1 MKTSPNT
8 VSKHQVLKPQA
19 SNHQG
24 SKYQTLKPLA
34 LKPQALKNQ
43 ASMATTDKASIA
55 APDKAA
61 ATEPKIATAPQTGSS
76 LLQDLAE
83 MDTGFAL
90 LQSMM
95 RSKTLTIMVIIFLL
109 AGAGFAL
116 FLSKMAG

>member
-1 MKTSPNT
+1 MKTAPNNFL
-8 VSKHQVLKPQA
+8 KHQASKPQAPKPQA
-19 SNHQG
+19 SKHQG
-24 SKYQTLKPLA
+24 SKYQTLT
-34 LKPQALKNQ
+34 PQALKSQ

-55 APDKAA
+55 APDKAV
-61 ATEPKIATAPQTGSS
+61 ATEPKIATAPQAGSS

>member
-8 VSKHQVLKPQA
+8 VSKPQA
-19 SNHQG
+19 LKHQA
-24 SKYQTLKPLA
+24 SKRQA
-34 LKPQALKNQ
+34 LKPQGSKSQTLTPQ
-43 ASMATTDKASIA
+43 A
-55 APDKAA
+55 
-61 ATEPKIATAPQTGSS
+61 GSS

-109 AGAGFAL
+109 AGAAFAL

>member
-1 MKTSPNT
+1 MMTSPDSTRKSQAPMENMAKT
-8 VSKHQVLKPQA
+8 KPGKLVHTSAETTKTTKTAKTPA
-19 SNHQG
+19 S
-24 SKYQTLKPLA
+24 
-34 LKPQALKNQ
+34 
-43 ASMATTDKASIA
+43 
-55 APDKAA
+55 
-61 ATEPKIATAPQTGSS
+61 SS

-90 LQSMM
+90 LQSMA

>member
-1 MKTSPNT
+1 MKTSPDSTHKSQAPMENLAKTKPGKLVHTSAETSKTAKT
-8 VSKHQVLKPQA
+8 VKTPA
-19 SNHQG
+19 S
-24 SKYQTLKPLA
+24 A
-34 LKPQALKNQ
+34 
-43 ASMATTDKASIA
+43 
-55 APDKAA
+55 
-61 ATEPKIATAPQTGSS
+61 S

-90 LQSMM
+90 LQSMA

>member
-1 MKTSPNT
+1 MKTSPNNFLKHQA
-8 VSKHQVLKPQA
+8 SKH
-19 SNHQG
+19 
-24 SKYQTLKPLA
+24 
-34 LKPQALKNQ
+34 Q
-43 ASMATTDKASIA
+43 ASMATTDKASMA

-61 ATEPKIATAPQTGSS
+61 ATEPNIATAPQTGSS
-76 LLQDLAE
+76 FMQDYFE

-116 FLSKMAG
+116 FLLKMAAQY

>member
-1 MKTSPNT
+1 MMTSPHSTHKSQAPMEN
-8 VSKHQVLKPQA
+8 SK
-19 SNHQG
+19 
-24 SKYQTLKPLA
+24 
-34 LKPQALKNQ
+34 
-43 ASMATTDKASIA
+43 
-55 APDKAA
+55 PDKLVLNAA
-61 ATEPKIATAPQTGSS
+61 EIPKTAKTPASSS

-90 LQSMM
+90 LQSMA